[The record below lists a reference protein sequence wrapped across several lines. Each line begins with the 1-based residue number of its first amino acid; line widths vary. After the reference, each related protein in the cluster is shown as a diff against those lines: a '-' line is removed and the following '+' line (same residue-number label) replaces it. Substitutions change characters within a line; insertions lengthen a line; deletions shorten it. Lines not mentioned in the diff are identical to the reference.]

1 MLLESDPAP
10 LLDSILKIAVEAG
23 EKILAVYNTNF
34 TVAHKEDRS
43 PLTEADLLS
52 HETIVQGLKRLTP
65 EVPVLSEESRE
76 IPFSERRSWHRYW
89 LVDPLDGTREFV
101 KRNGEFT
108 VNIALIEDHQSILGV
123 VYAPVMNAL
132 YYASRGQGAYQRGTD
147 GVVSRLKVRPW
158 KGETALVA
166 GSRSHAG
173 KYLKS
178 FLDKVKD
185 YELVSMGSSLK
196 FCLVADGKAD
206 IYPRFGTTSEWDTAA
221 AQCVVEEAG
230 GILIDLNKMPL
241 RYNAKKS
248 LLNPSFLVIADS
260 AGQWERFIPEA
271 AKSNSN
277 SKN

>member
-1 MLLESDPAP
+1 MLLEESDPTP
-10 LLDSILKIAVEAG
+10 LLDSILAIAVEAG
-23 EKILAVYNTNF
+23 EKILAIYNTNF
-34 TVAHKEDRS
+34 TVAHKEDHS

-52 HETIVQGLKRLTP
+52 HKTIVQGLKKLTP
-65 EVPVLSEESRE
+65 GVPILSEESGE
-76 IPFSERRSWHRYW
+76 ISFLERRDWRRYW

-108 VNIALIEDHQSILGV
+108 VNIALIEDHRSILGV

-132 YYASRGQGAYQRGTD
+132 YYASKGQGAYQKGMD
-147 GVVSRLKVRPW
+147 GGVTRLKVRPW

-173 KYLKS
+173 EYLKT
-178 FLDKVKD
+178 FLDKVGN

-196 FCLVADGKAD
+196 FCLVAEGKAD
-206 IYPRFGTTSEWDTAA
+206 IYPRFGLTSEWDTAA

-230 GILIDLNKMPL
+230 GILVDLNKMPL
-241 RYNAKKS
+241 RYNAKES

-271 AKSNSN
+271 AKL
-277 SKN
+277 